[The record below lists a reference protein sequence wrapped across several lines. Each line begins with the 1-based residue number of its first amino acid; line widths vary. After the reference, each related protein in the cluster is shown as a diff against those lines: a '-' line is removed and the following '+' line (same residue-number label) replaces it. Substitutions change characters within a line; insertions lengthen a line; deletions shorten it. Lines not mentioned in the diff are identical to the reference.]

1 MCVLR
6 TEGYVPFRTRASVH
20 SSGAAGALGSAL
32 PTALRLL
39 EAEENSGRP
48 SCDFTCGSTG
58 AKASWDFEALKL
70 FGKHPLY
77 LESITAVY

>member
-1 MCVLR
+1 MSLSEHVLLFILR
-6 TEGYVPFRTRASVH
+6 GRPGHLGQLYAT
-20 SSGAAGALGSAL
+20 ALG
-32 PTALRLL
+32 LL
-39 EAEENSGRP
+39 EEEENSGRP

>member
-39 EAEENSGRP
+39 EAERILVIPAVISP
-48 SCDFTCGSTG
+48 AG
-58 AKASWDFEALKL
+58 AQEQKPPGTLK
-70 FGKHPLY
+70 P
-77 LESITAVY
+77 